1 MFNNSYQYRNI
12 QTYKNT
18 SIFDNNES
26 SDDEQLI
33 IPQLDYLQFHKKY
46 NKHCFYY
53 FFVSICL
60 LIFSVVNLILLIYVL
75 SYIQQISDEASIL
88 SNSSL
93 ISSIGKLEEIIDF
106 ACKNIIKNC

>member
-1 MFNNSYQYRNI
+1 MFSNSYQYRNI
-12 QTYKNT
+12 QNEGDT
-18 SIFDNNES
+18 SNFNNNES
-26 SDDEQLI
+26 IEDEELI

-46 NKHCFYY
+46 NKHCFSY
-53 FFVSICL
+53 FFLSICL
-60 LIFSVVNLILLIYVL
+60 LIFSMVNLVLLIYVL
-75 SYIQQISDEASIL
+75 TYIQQISDEASIL